1 MADSYVLRT
10 LIDDDKPVGESDCFL
25 SNGVYVVLAE
35 PGAGKSDLLA
45 NIAQRHNTKRWLA
58 SAFQHVT
65 QLDTSN
71 VLIVDALDEV
81 ARTGDSATNQV
92 IVKAIEQNAKIT
104 LFSSRADVWSEERK
118 RFLEEFSGI
127 RPTVLRLEPFSKPE
141 QKSIFENRFPKEDF
155 EKFQN
160 ASSAF
165 GLDILLGNPVFLR
178 LFAEGFIQAGHKFT
192 TKSAAFKS
200 AVERLGSS
208 DGKGSISSP
217 TPPLTEILK
226 TASELFAKML
236 LSGSSGISTVDQTS
250 EPKFPYVHALGK
262 CKDNSQ
268 AILNTR
274 LFKPSDDQNFH
285 EPFHRIVA
293 EYCAASF
300 LVKETDDTAVRLSL
314 SRCLALIAPNGVVR
328 DDLRGMLG
336 WMAALGTQTIQSAA
350 IALDPY
356 AVIANGDASQ
366 LSRKSKVELLNG
378 LRMQAEQDP
387 YFRRSDSWRS
397 FSLVGFFTDAL
408 APTVEAILR
417 DKADQSHLRH
427 LVLQMMQ
434 DNSTPQQLSNILQD
448 IALDKS
454 EEYTLRM
461 LAARSVTLG
470 ADLSRDALVRDLL
483 GGPQP
488 DCLKVTADLVL
499 RDLPA
504 QTDRALVLQLLQH
517 AGRADIRQAER
528 GGGYSDQLYV
538 IDDVIRTRTIEDVIW
553 LLDQLSAQ
561 LKCMC
566 GATKPH
572 ECQCRSDASKVIGR
586 LLDRFFEI
594 RAEPYDK
601 NQIWSWIK
609 NLHFDHDVSEDK
621 STAVKKLRA
630 CNSLRQ
636 DLQKTAFNGITD
648 REEIW
653 AIQSVVQW
661 GHMHGGIGFSQ
672 EDQVVLV
679 DWAFSENNV
688 ALWSALM
695 CRHYRPSKSTTPIQ
709 MRTTMR
715 RHASEKPEFMRIWA
729 KHNCSWRKYDREQR
743 ADFPQN
749 RKWMARD
756 EKAKLSDLQALQ
768 ENKSSIEA
776 GTWWWWTHKFA
787 FCFMYFPEKL
797 HELTASDE
805 TVQKTLLNCIEA
817 LRAHWPSLQDLARG
831 EQRQVAE
838 VLHAACL
845 VHFRAK
851 GSLQHIEPTVLRA
864 VKTEV
869 GGAKAYAEGEAKKL
883 EAEIDRLL
891 FLDDADRKAFA
902 IEYFVPQLER
912 AHCQLWLFKSNTAF
926 EAVKI
931 GLAWDWIKRYP
942 NASLDAL
949 DALFSICAQ
958 AGKLNDLA
966 RLTSNRCTEIQA
978 TDLDAAD
985 ELTIQRLEFWRL
997 RHFFFCDNDE
1007 LGLWKDLLS
1016 DPKTIFALE
1025 NKAGRWERDGSAGWP
1040 KLTAEKIFKILDAY
1054 VGVWPKVHLPNSYGT
1069 GSPEGETAYRFLRDV
1084 TWKIEND
1091 APDARLTVIRRL
1103 MSDARFSDFCND
1115 LLSMKAAAVRQKSM
1129 QNFVVPT
1136 VSDVVELLD
1145 AGQVASVE
1153 DLRALLL
1160 EELAALQTW
1169 INGAETNPLSLFW
1182 PHSKRVDENTAR
1194 DRIVERLQ
1202 NRFQG
1207 LDTSVVVEHQMT
1219 NKNRCDFTLTKM
1231 FDGQRKL
1238 LVCEVKG
1245 QWHSEVFTAAQT
1257 QLHERYA
1264 IHPDASLQGVY
1275 LVLWFGKDEKV
1286 AGRANKKFQSAV
1298 ELEKAIMDSL
1308 PQDIVGLT
1316 SVYVLDVAK
1325 RPSSNAASI

>member
-1 MADSYVLRT
+1 MADSYILRT
-10 LIDDDKPVGESDCFL
+10 LIDGDKPIGESDCFV

-45 NIAQRHNTKRWLA
+45 NIARRHNTKRWLA
-58 SAFQHVT
+58 SAFQHAT
-65 QLDTSN
+65 QLDTTS

-92 IVKAIEQNAKIT
+92 IVKAIERKADVT
-104 LFSSRADVWSEERK
+104 VFSSRADVWSEERK
-118 RFLEEFSGI
+118 RFLEEFSGS
-127 RPTVLRLEPFSKPE
+127 RPKVIRLEPFSKSE
-141 QKSIFENRFPKEDF
+141 QKSIFENRFPEEDF
-155 EKFQN
+155 EKFQY
-160 ASSAF
+160 ASIAF

-178 LFAEGFIQAGHKFT
+178 LFAEGFIQSGHKFT

-250 EPKFPYVHALGK
+250 EPKFPYVQALSK
-262 CKDNSQ
+262 SNPQ

-274 LFKPSDDQNFH
+274 LFKPSDDHNFH

-293 EYCAASF
+293 EYCAATF
-300 LVKETDDTAVRLSL
+300 LVEKIDDLSSRLSL
-314 SRCLALIAPNGVVR
+314 KRCLALIAPNGVVR

-336 WMAALGTQTIQSAA
+336 WMAALGTQTIQSEA

-366 LSRKSKVELLNG
+366 LTEKSKVELLNG
-378 LRMQAEQDP
+378 LRMQAKQDP

-397 FSLVGFFTDAL
+397 FSLVGFFTDAE
-408 APTVEAILR
+408 APAIEAVLR

-434 DNSTPQQLSNILQD
+434 DNSTPQQLSNILED

-454 EEYTLRM
+454 EEYTLRL
-461 LAARSVTLG
+461 LAARSFALG
-470 ADLSRDALVRDLL
+470 AGLARDALVRGLL
-483 GGPQP
+483 GEPQP

-499 RDLPA
+499 QDLPA

-517 AGRADIRQAER
+517 AGRADIRQAEKS
-528 GGGYSDQLYV
+528 GSYSDQLYA
-538 IDDVIRTRTIEDVIW
+538 INDVVRTRTIEDVTW

-561 LKCMC
+561 LKCTC
-566 GATKPH
+566 GATKTH
-572 ECQCRSDASKVIGR
+572 ECQCRNDASKVIGR
-586 LLDRFFEI
+586 LLDRFFELQ
-594 RAEPYDK
+594 AEPFDK

-609 NLHFDHDVSEDK
+609 NLHFGHDVSEDK

-636 DLQKTAFNGITD
+636 DLQKTAFHGVTD

-653 AIQSVVQW
+653 AIQSLVQR
-661 GHMHGGIGFSQ
+661 GHMHGGISFSQ

-679 DWAFSENNV
+679 DWAFGENNV

-695 CRHYRPSKSTTPIQ
+695 CRHYRPSKSTTPLQ

-715 RHASEKPEFMRIWA
+715 KQASEKPEFMRIWA
-729 KHNCSWRKYDREQR
+729 KHNIGWRKYDREQR
-743 ADFPQN
+743 VNFPRN
-749 RKWMARD
+749 RKWKVRD
-756 EKAKLSDLQALQ
+756 EKVKLSNRQALQ
-768 ENKSSIEA
+768 ENRSSIEA
-776 GTWWWWTHKFA
+776 GTNWWWTHNFA
-787 FCFMYFPEKL
+787 FYFMYFPEKL
-797 HELTASDE
+797 HQLTDSHE
-805 TVQKTLLNCIEA
+805 TVQTTLLNCIEA
-817 LRAHWPSLQDLARG
+817 LRPHWPTLQDLAEG
-831 EQRQVAE
+831 EKRPVAE

-851 GSLQHIEPTVLRA
+851 GSLRHIEPIVLRA

-869 GGAKAYAEGEAKKL
+869 GSAKAYAEGEAEKL

-891 FLDDADRKAFA
+891 FIDDASRIAFA
-902 IEYFVPQLER
+902 TEYFESQLER
-912 AHCQLWLFKSNTAF
+912 AHCQLWRFKNNTAF
-926 EAVKI
+926 EEVKI
-931 GLAWDWIKRYP
+931 DLAWDWLRKHP

-949 DALFSICAQ
+949 DTLFSICAQ
-958 AGKLNDLA
+958 AGKLTELA
-966 RLTSNRCTEIQA
+966 KLISIRCAEIQA
-978 TDLDAAD
+978 TDLNDAS

-997 RHFFFCDNDE
+997 RNFFFCDDDE
-1007 LGLWKDLLS
+1007 HGLWNDLLS
-1016 DPKTIFALE
+1016 DAKAVFAFE
-1025 NKAGRWERDGSAGWP
+1025 NKAGRWERDSSAGWP

-1054 VGVWPKVHLPNSYGT
+1054 VGVWPKVHLPNLYGT

-1103 MSDARFSDFCND
+1103 LSDARFSDFRND

-1129 QNFVVPT
+1129 QDFVVPS
-1136 VSDVVELLD
+1136 VSDVVDLLD

-1160 EELAALQTW
+1160 EELASLQTW

-1182 PHSKRVDENTAR
+1182 PHGKRVDENTAR

-1202 NRFQG
+1202 SRFQG
-1207 LDTSVVVEHQMT
+1207 LDTSVVVEHQT
-1219 NKNRCDFTLTKM
+1219 ANKNRCDFTLTKM
-1231 FDGQRKL
+1231 FEGQRKL
-1238 LVCEVKG
+1238 LACEVKG
-1245 QWHSEVFTAAQT
+1245 QWHSELFTAAQN

-1264 IHPDASLQGVY
+1264 THPDASLQGVY

-1286 AGRANKKFQSAV
+1286 AGLANKKFKNAV

-1316 SVYVLDVAK
+1316 SVFVLDVAEQ
-1325 RPSSNAASI
+1325 S